1 MKKIGQT
8 NGKTTLVLP
17 ELGEEGQVE
26 LRVTDIGGTKMNVGI
41 VLSWDQLHAIGRW
54 LEYAS
59 HLEDVRSYIRDVEEG
74 YAGVYK
80 DYGPDKLREIEGELV
95 ELYEGVMDDSGDW
108 MQMIRNAVET
118 YDWYKKRGE

>member
-17 ELGEEGQVE
+17 ELGEEGQVV

-74 YAGVYK
+74 YEGVYK

-95 ELYEGVMDDSGDW
+95 DLYEGAMDDSGDR

>member
-41 VLSWDQLHAIGRW
+41 VLSWDQLHAIERW

-74 YAGVYK
+74 YEGVYK

-95 ELYEGVMDDSGDW
+95 ELYEGAMDDSGDW